1 MLPKNYSSELY
12 HYGVL
17 GMKWGI
23 RRGNTAKAYAKA
35 SKKLT
40 KLDKKVDKAEA
51 LARKRRGQV
60 DAAAASFF
68 STKRRIDKAE
78 TRSKKASAKAALR
91 NRKAERWYKS
101 MEKAFADT
109 DISMTKEQVTMGKRY
124 MDHMNLRALTY

>member
-1 MLPKNYSSELY
+1 MLPKKYSSELY

-23 RRGNTAKAYAKA
+23 RRGNTTKAYAKA

-109 DISMTKEQVTMGKRY
+109 DISMTKEQVAMGKRY

>member
-1 MLPKNYSSELY
+1 MLPKKYSSELY

-23 RRGNTAKAYAKA
+23 RRGNTTKAYATA

-40 KLDKKVDKAEA
+40 KLDKQVDKAEA

-78 TRSKKASAKAALR
+78 TRSKKASAKAASR

-109 DISMTKEQVTMGKRY
+109 DISMTKEQVAMGKRY

>member
-1 MLPKNYSSELY
+1 MLPKKYSSELY

-17 GMKWGI
+17 GMKWGV

-109 DISMTKEQVTMGKRY
+109 DISMTKEQVAMGKRY

>member
-1 MLPKNYSSELY
+1 MLPKGYSSELY

-23 RRGNTAKAYAKA
+23 RRGNTARAYEKA

-51 LARKRRGQV
+51 KARKRRGQA
-60 DAAAASFF
+60 DAAAARVFA
-68 STKRRIDKAE
+68 TKKSIAKAE
-78 TRSKKASAKAALR
+78 TRSKKASAKAAVR

-109 DISMTKEQVTMGKRY
+109 DISMTKEQVAMGKRY
-124 MDHMNLRALTY
+124 VDHMNMRSLTY

>member
-17 GMKWGI
+17 GMKWGV
-23 RRGNTAKAYAKA
+23 RRGNTARAYEKA

-40 KLDKKVDKAEA
+40 KLDKKVNKAET

-109 DISMTKEQVTMGKRY
+109 DISMTKEQVAMGKRY

>member
-17 GMKWGI
+17 GMKWGV
-23 RRGNTAKAYAKA
+23 RRGNTARAYEKA

-51 LARKRRGQV
+51 LARKRRGQA
-60 DAAAASFF
+60 DAAAASLF
-68 STKRRIDKAE
+68 STKKSMAKAE
-78 TRSKKASAKAALR
+78 MRSKKASAKAAIR

-101 MEKAFADT
+101 MEKVFADT
-109 DISMTKEQVTMGKRY
+109 DISMTKEQVSMGKRY
-124 MDHMNLRALTY
+124 VDHMNLRSLTY

>member
-23 RRGNTAKAYAKA
+23 RRGNTAQAYAKA

-40 KLDKKVDKAEA
+40 KLNKKVDKAEA
-51 LARKRRGQV
+51 LARKRKGQADV
-60 DAAAASFF
+60 VASSIFA
-68 STKRRIDKAE
+68 TKKGMAKADM
-78 TRSKKASAKAALR
+78 RAKKASAKAAVR

-109 DISMTKEQVTMGKRY
+109 DISMTKEQIDMGKRY
-124 MDHMNLRALTY
+124 VDHMNLRSLTY

>member
-1 MLPKNYSSELY
+1 MLPDYYKSELY

-51 LARKRRGQV
+51 KARKRKGQA
-60 DAAAASFF
+60 DATAASILG
-68 STKRRIDKAE
+68 TRRRVEKAE
-78 TRSKKASAKAALR
+78 AKAKKASAKASIRL
-91 NRKAERWYKS
+91 RKAERWYKS
-101 MEKAFADT
+101 MEKNFANT
-109 DISMTKEQVTMGKRY
+109 DIKLSKEQITMGQRY
-124 MDHMNLRALTY
+124 VEDMNIRTLTW

>member
-17 GMKWGI
+17 GMKWGV
-23 RRGNTAKAYAKA
+23 RRGNTARAYEKA

-109 DISMTKEQVTMGKRY
+109 DISMTKEQVAMGKRY
-124 MDHMNLRALTY
+124 VDHMNMRSLTY

>member
-1 MLPKNYSSELY
+1 MLPKKYSSELY

-23 RRGNTAKAYAKA
+23 RRGNTTKAYAKA

-51 LARKRRGQV
+51 LARKRKGQA

-68 STKRRIDKAE
+68 STKKGMAKAE
-78 TRSKKASAKAALR
+78 TRAKKASAKAAIR

-109 DISMTKEQVTMGKRY
+109 GISMTKEQVAMGKRY
-124 MDHMNLRALTY
+124 VDHMNMRSLTY

>member
-23 RRGNTAKAYAKA
+23 RRGNTTKAYAKA

-124 MDHMNLRALTY
+124 VDHMNMRSLTY

>member
-23 RRGNTAKAYAKA
+23 RRGNTAKAYVKA

-68 STKRRIDKAE
+68 STKRSIAKAE
-78 TRSKKASAKAALR
+78 TRSKKASAKAAIR

-101 MEKAFADT
+101 MEKVFANT
-109 DISMTKEQVTMGKRY
+109 DISMTKEQVAMGKRY